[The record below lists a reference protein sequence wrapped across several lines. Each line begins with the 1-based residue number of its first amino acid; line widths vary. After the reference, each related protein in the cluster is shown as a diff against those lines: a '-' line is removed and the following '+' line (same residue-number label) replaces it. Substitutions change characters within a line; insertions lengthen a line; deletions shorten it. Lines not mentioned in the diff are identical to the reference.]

1 MGWRS
6 YAASAGR
13 APRSSPPSSPFAQLE
28 CACGGSVRR
37 AWTWWLTRP
46 RGRAMSAC
54 RKSGSARPARRRRRW
69 RCTGSSCCSTMLG
82 RLARG
87 LRRFPSWAPFPEQ
100 SSALR
105 SFDVRSRGPARRTW
119 RCLGRPRRRG
129 LVAQATAHL
138 LLRRRLPR
146 CPKSEAG
153 QRAAPRLPLL
163 RPQQRVALPTLTL
176 AQQLQLVAELR
187 RLRRRGQRPQG
198 AARESSR
205 SRSRGEGEQA
215 RRREAEPRSEV
226 RRPLLRPLLAPRLVR
241 LVPQSQPR
249 APSRGSPSLLILD
262 CRQRSR
268 GWCDSRRPQSR
279 WRRGSSS
286 RPGRRL
292 QHPAC
297 RTASATR
304 CWRTS
309 RHPLLT
315 RYFPSSGQRQRCL
328 RWSTLL
334 ELSATNWDSSSRW
347 QLCTAA
353 AWPSSC
359 SGRWQPFWA
368 PSMALRLLA
377 QPALRRAP
385 RTATAR
391 PAELPG
397 CLACEGVAGS
407 EGTCAAVRAA
417 TMPALDSYCSAQTQG
432 GEGFCSV
439 TDHSPAKLT
448 HEACGTL
455 TVGGL
460 ESR

>member
-163 RPQQRVALPTLTL
+163 RPQQRQPW
-176 AQQLQLVAELR
+176 
-187 RLRRRGQRPQG
+187 
-198 AARESSR
+198 S
-205 SRSRGEGEQA
+205 
-215 RRREAEPRSEV
+215 
-226 RRPLLRPLLAPRLVR
+226 RPLAGLA
-241 LVPQSQPR
+241 
-249 APSRGSPSLLILD
+249 
-262 CRQRSR
+262 
-268 GWCDSRRPQSR
+268 
-279 WRRGSSS
+279 
-286 RPGRRL
+286 
-292 QHPAC
+292 
-297 RTASATR
+297 
-304 CWRTS
+304 
-309 RHPLLT
+309 
-315 RYFPSSGQRQRCL
+315 
-328 RWSTLL
+328 
-334 ELSATNWDSSSRW
+334 
-347 QLCTAA
+347 
-353 AWPSSC
+353 
-359 SGRWQPFWA
+359 FWA
-368 PSMALRLLA
+368 PRQPPPEKQVCCRLRHEPSSSWA
-377 QPALRRAP
+377 
-385 RTATAR
+385 
-391 PAELPG
+391 
-397 CLACEGVAGS
+397 
-407 EGTCAAVRAA
+407 
-417 TMPALDSYCSAQTQG
+417 AQTPPG
-432 GEGFCSV
+432 PTSGAS
-439 TDHSPAKLT
+439 
-448 HEACGTL
+448 
-455 TVGGL
+455 
-460 ESR
+460 